1 MCDTKSDVY
10 DPVNHPSH
18 YIKAAVMVQPIE
30 LTARLNACLGQAVN
44 YIVRAPYKN
53 NEVEDL
59 EKAIF
64 YLKKYGEVMA
74 DVYNAE
80 RNIGGSAVVLGR
92 IFAKQSSH
100 VYIKEALSWLFK
112 WRWVSELAIDRT
124 ISVLERR
131 IEAIKDPGKALA
143 RLSDKTIGP
152 DIEEDEQC

>member
-1 MCDTKSDVY
+1 MCDMKSDVY
-10 DPVNHPSH
+10 DPVNRPSH
-18 YIKAAVMVQPIE
+18 YIKAAVMVQQIE

-53 NEVEDL
+53 NELEDL

-64 YLKKYGEVMA
+64 YLKKFDEVRVGDGYDERDIGE
-74 DVYNAE
+74 
-80 RNIGGSAVVLGR
+80 SAAVLGR

-100 VYIKEALSWLFK
+100 GYIKEALSWLFK
-112 WRWVSELAIDRT
+112 WRWTSELSIKQT
-124 ISVLERR
+124 IKVLERR

-143 RLSDKTIGP
+143 RLNDKTIGP

>member
-64 YLKKYGEVMA
+64 YLKKFDAVMFSDDYDSRDMGETA
-74 DVYNAE
+74 L
-80 RNIGGSAVVLGR
+80 VLGR
-92 IFAKQSSH
+92 IFAKQSGH
-100 VYIKEALSWLFK
+100 VYIREALSWLFK

-131 IEAIKDPGKALA
+131 IEAIKDPGNALV
-143 RLSDKTIGP
+143 RLNDKTIGP

>member
-1 MCDTKSDVY
+1 MCDTKSDIY

-64 YLKKYGEVMA
+64 YLKKFNAVMFSDDYDGRDMGETA
-74 DVYNAE
+74 L
-80 RNIGGSAVVLGR
+80 VLGR
-92 IFAKQSSH
+92 IFAKQSGH
-100 VYIKEALSWLFK
+100 AYIKEALSCLFK
-112 WRWVSELAIDRT
+112 WRCASEISIGRT
-124 ISVLERR
+124 ISVLERQ
-131 IEAIKDPGKALA
+131 IKAIKDPGKASE
-143 RLSDKTIGP
+143 RFNDKTIGP

>member
-64 YLKKYGEVMA
+64 YLKKFDAVMFSDDFDGRDMGETA
-74 DVYNAE
+74 L
-80 RNIGGSAVVLGR
+80 VLGR

-100 VYIKEALSWLFK
+100 AYIKEALSWLFK
-112 WRWVSELAIDRT
+112 WRCASELPIGRT

-131 IEAIKDPGKALA
+131 IEAIKDPGKASE
-143 RLSDKTIGP
+143 RFNDKTIGP

>member
-1 MCDTKSDVY
+1 MCDTKSNVY
-10 DPVNHPSH
+10 DPVNNPSH

-64 YLKKYGEVMA
+64 YLKKFNEVVVSDDYDGRDIGETA
-74 DVYNAE
+74 LA
-80 RNIGGSAVVLGR
+80 LGH
-92 IFAKQSSH
+92 IFAKQSRH
-100 VYIKEALSWLFK
+100 AYIKEALSWLFK
-112 WRWVSELAIDRT
+112 WRHVTNLALDHA

-143 RLSDKTIGP
+143 RLNDKTIGP

>member
-1 MCDTKSDVY
+1 MCDTKSDAY
-10 DPVNHPSH
+10 DPVNRPSH

-64 YLKKYGEVMA
+64 YLKKFGEVTLIA
-74 DVYNAE
+74 DCDGYDMGETA
-80 RNIGGSAVVLGR
+80 SVLGH
-92 IFAKQSSH
+92 IFAKQSGH
-100 VYIKEALSWLFK
+100 AYIKEALSWLFK
-112 WRWVSELAIDRT
+112 WRHVTNLALDHA

-143 RLSDKTIGP
+143 RLNDKTIGP
-152 DIEEDEQC
+152 DIEEGEQC